1 MLHSQ
6 RAGRAENRQ
15 NAVCQMDH
23 GGRSQRHY
31 CRVFC
36 DVGHTSVAGNMMVFR
51 REREKSPENY
61 FEEFPETRWHRG
73 EMISVLDKVQRC
85 TVVRDVFL

>member
-6 RAGRAENRQ
+6 RVGKAENRQ

-23 GGRSQRHY
+23 GGRSQRQF

-36 DVGHTSVAGNMMVFR
+36 DVGHTSVARNMMVFR
-51 REREKSPENY
+51 RGQEKY
-61 FEEFPETRWHRG
+61 FKNFG
-73 EMISVLDKVQRC
+73 E
-85 TVVRDVFL
+85 